1 MPSPIPHIHLLTMDP
16 HFSETFNSIFST
28 LPPST
33 TTSFPRITIH
43 NCSLSYLPSTLKFD
57 AIVSPANSYGRLDGG
72 FDDAIS
78 RAFSPKQDYLALT
91 RHVQSILYDDNR
103 GFLPPGSC
111 KLFTIPKEFDATSKN
126 IWATRYLALCP
137 TMRVPRDTRWDR
149 EVVYECLWGLFCEVE
164 RWNRAIAEGKV
175 DGEGKRIES
184 MLMTPLATGCGF
196 VSAERWARQMILA
209 IRHYVEAVENPG
221 KWRALDLG
229 VAGELSKEVEETWNV

>member
-16 HFSETFNSIFST
+16 HFSQTFFAILST
-28 LPPST
+28 LPPT
-33 TTSFPRITIH
+33 TTKSFPRITIH
-43 NCSLSYLPSTLKFD
+43 NSSLSYLPPTLKFD
-57 AIVSPANSYGRLDGG
+57 AIISPANSYGRLDGG

-91 RHVQSILYDDNR
+91 RHVQSILYDENR

-111 KLFTIPKEFDATSKN
+111 KLFTIPEEFDPLSNN
-126 IWATRYLALCP
+126 IWGTRYLALCP
-137 TMRVPRDTRWDR
+137 TMRMPGDARWDR

-164 RWNRAIAEGKV
+164 RWNRGVGEGRV
-175 DGEGKRIES
+175 QGKRIES
-184 MLMTPLATGCGF
+184 MLMTPLGTGCGF

-221 KWRALDLG
+221 KWSALDLG
-229 VAGELSKEVEETWNV
+229 VAGELAKEVAETWGV